1 MFFAS
6 YMGCRVFGVFCIG
19 VTLVSVQLKQAEYI
33 FPNTEKPSTY
43 RITLTTKPEIKKNSI
58 LFRVALRG
66 EVLKDTFLYNFSEKT
81 FLFYFPKDRRH
92 IP

>member
-6 YMGCRVFGVFCIG
+6 YMGLSCFGVFCIG
-19 VTLVSVQLKQAEYI
+19 VDFSERAVEASRIYIPEYG
-33 FPNTEKPSTY
+33 KPFTY

-66 EVLKDTFLYNFSEKT
+66 EVLKDTFLYNFSEKSFCFI
-81 FLFYFPKDRRH
+81 FLKIRRH

>member
-6 YMGCRVFGVFCIG
+6 YMGLSCFWRVCIG
-19 VTLVSVQLKQAEYI
+19 WTLVSVQLKQAEYI
-33 FPNTEKPSTY
+33 FPNTEKPFTY

-66 EVLKDTFLYNFSEKT
+66 EVLKDTFLYNFSEKSFCFI
-81 FLFYFPKDRRH
+81 FLKIRRH